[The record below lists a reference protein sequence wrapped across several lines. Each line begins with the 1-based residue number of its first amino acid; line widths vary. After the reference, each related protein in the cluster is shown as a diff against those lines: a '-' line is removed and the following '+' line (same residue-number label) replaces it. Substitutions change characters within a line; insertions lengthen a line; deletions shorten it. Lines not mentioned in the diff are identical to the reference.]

1 MRERGSSLSQGQRQL
16 LSFARTLI
24 SDPKVLVLD
33 EATSA
38 IDAKTEQLV
47 QQGIN
52 ELLKGRTSFI
62 IAHRLSTIKSC
73 DIIMYIADGRIVEQG
88 NHQELMAKKGE
99 YYRLYTSQIREM

>member
-1 MRERGSSLSQGQRQL
+1 MLFRS
-16 LSFARTLI
+16 
-24 SDPKVLVLD
+24 
-33 EATSA
+33 TSA